1 MAKLHMTI
9 DPSFSHTVVDILNEK
24 MWDGDI
30 PGIHTFMKESFGL
43 ENDKLNANIITGKY
57 VMIFNEDG
65 TGNIKP
71 REEVTTNEAALMC
84 GLPKLLTVGD
94 IIQRI
99 KIRTKRIA
107 EDQEFVIKNYVD
119 LFYIHTQHDVSF
131 GSTVLDTKF
140 GKLVDLSE
148 VDADVTATMTTEDL
162 IRIYVDS
169 EGNPYAKGIIDDITE
184 HEGRGSHSAA
194 RLLYLMDIVTRAH
207 NEQEKLNRTLQYIK
221 ENNLLGNINM
231 ERLDNYNMDGTE
243 ATTEEIIANL
253 GQHYWFSPYLKY
265 CYEVDE
271 TYKFIHSKGEEF
283 KAKASLIM
291 SNVDATKV
299 AVKSMSRDYTS
310 TSRNKSHTNDDLDT
324 FIAKAMEEPK
334 PFGPVKPDEN
344 NWDAGWISPEG
355 AFFADKGPT
364 ACFLHL
370 NLAKEIAVLYDM
382 KDSNGDGLD
391 NPDHELEKQG
401 WLKFHNQE
409 VAYLGYHPGNIGK
422 QRPISN
428 RQIDKLYEYAKHMGY
443 TSLYCGF
450 TNKHIEV
457 SEMYNYSKEEWAD
470 IFEY

>member
-1 MAKLHMTI
+1 MATLHMTI
-9 DPSFSHTVVDILNEK
+9 DPNFTHRVVEILQEHL
-24 MWDGDI
+24 WDGEIDKI
-30 PGIHTFMKESFGL
+30 TNFMKGSFGID
-43 ENDKLNANIITGKY
+43 NQKIIARILRGEYIMVFEETGSGH
-57 VMIFNEDG
+57 ISHRDEI
-65 TGNIKP
+65 T
-71 REEVTTNEAALMC
+71 EEERMAMGGVPL
-84 GLPKLLTVGD
+84 LLTPGD

-99 KIRTKRIA
+99 KIRTKRIV
-107 EDQEFVIKNYVD
+107 EDQEFVIKNYID

-148 VDADVTATMTTEDL
+148 VDADVVATMTTEDL

-184 HEGRGSHSAA
+184 REGRGSHSAA
-194 RLLYLMDIVTRAH
+194 RLLYLMDIVTRTH
-207 NEQEKLNRTLQYIK
+207 NEQEKLNHTLQYIK
-221 ENNLLGNINM
+221 ENNLLGDINM
-231 ERLDNYNMDGTE
+231 ERLDDYNMDGTK
-243 ATTEEIIANL
+243 ATTEEIIANP

-299 AVKSMSRDYTS
+299 AIKSMSRDYTANH
-310 TSRNKSHTNDDLDT
+310 RDKSHTNDNLDA
-324 FIAKAMEEPK
+324 FIAKSMEEPK
-334 PFGPVKPDEN
+334 PFGPVKPNED

-370 NLAKEIAVLYDM
+370 NLAEEIAVLYDM

-391 NPDHELEKQG
+391 NPDRELEKQG
-401 WLKFHNQE
+401 WLKFHHQE

-428 RQIDKLYEYAKHMGY
+428 RQIDKLYEYAKYMGY
-443 TSLYCGF
+443 TSMYCGF
-450 TNKHIEV
+450 TNKRIEV